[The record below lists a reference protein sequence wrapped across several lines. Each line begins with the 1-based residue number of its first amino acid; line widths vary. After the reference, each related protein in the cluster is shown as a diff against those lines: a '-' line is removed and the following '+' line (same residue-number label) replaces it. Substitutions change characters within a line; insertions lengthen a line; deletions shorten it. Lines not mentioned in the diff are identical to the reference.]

1 MSDQNLKAYQIN
13 INGNRLQISSPYG
26 EEHVRKV
33 ERFLEEKISEV
44 NEQTNI
50 LGPTNLAFLVAL
62 NMADELLNLRNRQ
75 STYSDVEESLSHLCD
90 HLDNVLTRPGR
101 ADSNRMLTP
110 DFSSKF

>member
-26 EEHVRKV
+26 EEHIREV
-33 ERFLEEKISEV
+33 ERFLDDKISEV
-44 NEQTNI
+44 NKQTNV

-75 STYSDVEESLSHLCD
+75 SNYEDLEASLSLFCD
-90 HLDNVLTRPGR
+90 RLNNVLTRPGIT
-101 ADSNRMLTP
+101 DSNRMVAS
-110 DFSSKF
+110 DFSAKF

>member
-26 EEHVRKV
+26 EEHISEV
-33 ERFLEEKISEV
+33 EQFLDDKISEI
-44 NEQTNI
+44 NEQSNV

-75 STYSDVEESLSHLCD
+75 SNYDDVEESLSHLCD
-90 HLDNVLTRPGR
+90 RLENVLTSSGMVGSDRIT
-101 ADSNRMLTP
+101 SP
-110 DFSSKF
+110 DFSAKF